1 MTGPLASLAVV
12 PAERIVNALLAA
24 DPFAARRLRRF
35 SGRTVALRT
44 RSPAFDL
51 TVHFGEGAVR
61 LAAADAGA
69 PDAAVTGD
77 ARALA
82 GLLLRPAGRRPL
94 VDPDIAVS
102 GDAMLVQDLAVALGS
117 LDADW
122 GDLLA
127 PLLGDAA
134 SPAGG
139 RGHPPRRRR
148 LPAGRGRML
157 PPRRRIGALQD
168 GAGRAAS
175 AHRPRA
181 GPDAAARGPA
191 RRAARLS
198 AGAAAGIPPGAIL
211 AARRSAGRAVS
222 LLPRLFRI
230 LNIVAK
236 HRLHEF
242 LDGRP
247 GAAGV
252 RLLLLPFLAARMFRP
267 RSDAP
272 RHRRLR
278 LAMEE
283 LGPITI
289 KFGQLLSTRR
299 DFLDSELADELRSLQ
314 DDVPPFD
321 SPPVADIVADALG
334 RPAGEVFLELSD
346 APLAS
351 ASVAQVHAAVLP
363 GGEEVVVK
371 VLRPGVEDAVAED
384 LRLMK
389 WLARAVESRA
399 PAGRRLRPVEVVDD
413 YEKVILDELDLRVEA
428 ANTSQLRRNFEGS
441 PALRVPKVH
450 WEYTRRNL
458 LVLDRVRGLPVNDV
472 DAIRARGIDLK
483 ALAETGVD
491 IFFTQV
497 FEHNFFHADMHPGNI
512 LVAPDETETPR
523 YIALDCA
530 IIGSLDR
537 DDQEYLARNLLAV
550 FKRDYR
556 RVAELHVAGGWV
568 PAATPVRELESAMR
582 RVCEPIFEKPLKDI
596 SFGRLLAQ
604 LFHAA
609 GRFDMEVQPS
619 LVLLQK
625 TMLNI
630 EGLGRQLYPELDL
643 WRTALPY
650 LEEWNRRRLD
660 PLALLSRTRDLL
672 RERLPEWAE
681 RLPDLPLLLLESAA
695 RGERLREAD
704 AARRRE
710 RLAERDAARRRRA
723 KDRAGGAAAL
733 LLALAALMPGGAAAP
748 LAAAGLGL
756 AGAYLLFFRR

>member
-1 MTGPLASLAVV
+1 MS
-12 PAERIVNALLAA
+12 
-24 DPFAARRLRRF
+24 F
-35 SGRTVALRT
+35 
-44 RSPAFDL
+44 
-51 TVHFGEGAVR
+51 
-61 LAAADAGA
+61 
-69 PDAAVTGD
+69 
-77 ARALA
+77 
-82 GLLLRPAGRRPL
+82 
-94 VDPDIAVS
+94 
-102 GDAMLVQDLAVALGS
+102 
-117 LDADW
+117 
-122 GDLLA
+122 
-127 PLLGDAA
+127 
-134 SPAGG
+134 
-139 RGHPPRRRR
+139 
-148 LPAGRGRML
+148 
-157 PPRRRIGALQD
+157 
-168 GAGRAAS
+168 
-175 AHRPRA
+175 
-181 GPDAAARGPA
+181 
-191 RRAARLS
+191 
-198 AGAAAGIPPGAIL
+198 
-211 AARRSAGRAVS
+211 
-222 LLPRLFRI
+222 LPRLFRI

-242 LDGRP
+242 LDGQP

-252 RLLLLPFLAARMFRP
+252 RLLLAPFLAARAFRP
-267 RSDAP
+267 RSDEP

-299 DFLDSELADELRSLQ
+299 DFLDSALADELRSLQ

-321 SPPVADIVADALG
+321 SPPVADIVAEALG
-334 RPAGEVFLELSD
+334 RPAGEAFLELSD

-371 VLRPGVEDAVAED
+371 VLRPGAEDTVAED

-389 WLARAVESRA
+389 WLARTIESRTA
-399 PAGRRLRPVEVVDD
+399 AGRRLRPVEVVDD

-472 DAIRARGIDLK
+472 EAIRARGIDLK

-512 LVAPDETETPR
+512 LVAPDETPR

-530 IIGSLDR
+530 IIGSLGR
-537 DDQEYLARNLLAV
+537 DDQEYLARNLLAI

-556 RVAELHVAGGWV
+556 RVAELHVACGWV
-568 PAATPVRELESAMR
+568 PAATPVHELESAMR
-582 RVCEPIFEKPLKDI
+582 SVCEPIFEKPLKDI

-604 LFHAA
+604 LFRAA

-625 TMLNI
+625 TLLNI

-660 PLALLSRTRDLL
+660 PLALLARTRDLL
-672 RERLPEWAE
+672 RERLPDWVD
-681 RLPDLPLLLLESAA
+681 RLPDLPLLLLESAS
-695 RGERLREAD
+695 RGEREAE

-723 KDRAGGAAAL
+723 RDRAGGAAAL
-733 LLALAALMPGGAAAP
+733 LLALAALMPGAGGAT